1 MKKLTI
7 IFLLFFAFVTAFSQ
21 SKKKKD
27 IDAIK
32 SMCGC
37 FEIEFNF
44 AETFVLSNDEDYQK
58 SKIYKAKALEWGQLV
73 EDSKDKISIQ
83 HLLIVGSKQ
92 FPTVIKHWRQD
103 WIYQNVDL
111 YRFFKENTWHYVELD
126 RSTAKK
132 AWTQKVY
139 QVDDSPRYE
148 GSARWVHNNDKSYWE
163 NFTYAPLPRR
173 EYTKRSDYNVMLRGN
188 RHEIIS
194 GGWIHDQDNKK
205 IIRSNS
211 EDEPIAYEKGFSTY
225 TKVDDERCIAAVK
238 WWDKNKLKWKSVRS
252 HWDEIYAL
260 KSTIELNETVDG
272 KRLYTLL
279 FNPSISDEK
288 ETKQI
293 IKSFI
298 KNKP

>member
-1 MKKLTI
+1 MKKITN

-92 FPTVIKHWRQD
+92 FPSVIKHWRQD

-111 YRFFKENTWHYVELD
+111 YRFFKENTWDYVELEK
-126 RSTAKK
+126 SAAKK

-205 IIRSNS
+205 IIRSNT

-225 TKVDDERCIAAVK
+225 TKVDDEQCIAAVK
-238 WWDKNKLKWKSVRS
+238 WWEKNKLKWKSIRS

-260 KSTIELNETVDG
+260 KSTLELNETVDG

-279 FNPSISDEK
+279 FNPSLSDEK

-293 IKSFI
+293 INSFI
-298 KNKP
+298 KK